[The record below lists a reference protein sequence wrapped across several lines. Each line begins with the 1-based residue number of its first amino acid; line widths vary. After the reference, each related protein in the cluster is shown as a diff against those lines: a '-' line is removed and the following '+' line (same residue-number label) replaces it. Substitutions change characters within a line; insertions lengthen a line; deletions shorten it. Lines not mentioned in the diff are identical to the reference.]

1 MICLI
6 KTALTI
12 AASDSIS
19 GAGIQADLR
28 VFRDL
33 GVYGVCAVTN
43 VTSQSTKGVDKIF
56 KVPPTVIASQI
67 DNAARDLEIG
77 ACKIGMLFF
86 RRAVETVADRIKRR
100 NLKNIVLDTPLRA
113 KNGERL
119 TSEKAL
125 KRVCRVILPL
135 CDLVTPNLEEIVA
148 LTGKESAEDAAKAL
162 MDTGCKA
169 VLVKGGHRDGDPVD
183 YLFEADGV
191 TEYPGRRIAK
201 NMHGTG
207 CALSAAVAAGLAKG
221 YDLKTAVGEAK
232 TYVAGLIEKSEA
244 IGKGSMHLMMP

>member
-1 MICLI
+1 
-6 KTALTI
+6 
-12 AASDSIS
+12 
-19 GAGIQADLR
+19 
-28 VFRDL
+28 
-33 GVYGVCAVTN
+33 
-43 VTSQSTKGVDKIF
+43 
-56 KVPPTVIASQI
+56 
-67 DNAARDLEIG
+67 
-77 ACKIGMLFF
+77 
-86 RRAVETVADRIKRR
+86 
-100 NLKNIVLDTPLRA
+100 
-113 KNGERL
+113 
-119 TSEKAL
+119 
-125 KRVCRVILPL
+125 
-135 CDLVTPNLEEIVA
+135 
-148 LTGKESAEDAAKAL
+148 

-207 CALSAAVAAGLAKG
+207 CALSAAAAAGLAKG